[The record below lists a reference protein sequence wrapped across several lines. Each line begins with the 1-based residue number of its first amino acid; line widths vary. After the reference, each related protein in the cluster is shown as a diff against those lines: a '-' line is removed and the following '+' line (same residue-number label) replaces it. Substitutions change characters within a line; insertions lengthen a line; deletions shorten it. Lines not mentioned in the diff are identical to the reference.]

1 MSFLNNAKIGTK
13 VVSLLMVMG
22 LLAGGIA
29 VYASLRL
36 KALDNT
42 YSELITNESG
52 AALDMAMLNRDVTEM
67 GYGTYI
73 TVAQPGTSPQAKV
86 GATMQREGKKK
97 SAEHLADAAKLA
109 PENAAQIE
117 SLRAKLE
124 TINKLSEIS
133 LEHGLKDEDALATS
147 SEVATDE
154 AIADFI
160 VEGKALRDILI
171 KGVRKRSDEITAQ
184 NNQSMM
190 LMIGGAL
197 LSTIL
202 MIAAGLMVSMKGI
215 TGPLNR
221 LGAGMGKLAAGDLSV
236 EVDGQDRR
244 DEVGT
249 MAKALQVFKDNALA
263 AKAVEAEAERL
274 RGEADADR
282 ACADA
287 ERRKTEADQAMIV
300 STLAAS
306 LGKLANGDLTA
317 RIDAQFDGQYA
328 QIKTDFNAALESMSE
343 AMNAIVGATGA
354 IRGGSDEIASAS
366 DDLSRR
372 TEQQAASLEETAA
385 ALDEITATVRRS
397 ADGARQASEAAT
409 SAKSDAERSGAVV
422 AEAVTAMGQ
431 IEESSAK
438 ITQIIGVIDEIAF
451 QTNLLALNAGVEAAR
466 AGDAGRGFAVVASEV
481 RALAQRSADAAK
493 EIKALI
499 SSSAAQVERGVRL
512 VGDTGEVL
520 GAIASKVTEIDALV
534 ASIAMSAQEQA
545 TGLNQVNTAVNQMD
559 QVTQQNAAM
568 VEEATAAAS
577 SLKNET
583 VGLSSLIGR
592 FHLDRTGA
600 AAPARASQPRHPVH
614 AAQQRAAQL
623 ITTDQAASNS
633 WKEF

>member
-13 VVSLLMVMG
+13 VVSLLMGMG
-22 LLAGGIA
+22 LLAAGIA
-29 VYASLRL
+29 VYGSLRL
-36 KALDNT
+36 KALDDT
-42 YSELITNESG
+42 YSELITNQTG
-52 AALDMAMLNRDVTEM
+52 AALDIAMLNRDITNM
-67 GYGTYI
+67 GYGAYMA
-73 TVAQPGTSPQAKV
+73 VAQDGASEQAKL
-86 GATMQREGKKK
+86 GEALQHEGKAK
-97 SAEHLADAAKLA
+97 AVEHLADAKKLL
-109 PENAAQIE
+109 PERATEVAA
-117 SLRAKLE
+117 LE
-124 TINKLSEIS
+124 TKLTDIVKLSDIA
-133 LEHGLKDEDALATS
+133 LDHGVKDEDALAKTT
-147 SEVATDE
+147 EVT
-154 AIADFI
+154 ADQAVAAFI
-160 VEGKALRDILI
+160 VVSKELRDELI
-171 KGVRKRSDEITAQ
+171 KGVKVRSDEITAQ

-202 MIAAGLMVSMKGI
+202 MIAAGLMVSIKGI

-221 LGAGMGKLAAGDLSV
+221 LGVGMGQLAAGDLSV
-236 EVDGQDRR
+236 DVDGQDRR
-244 DEVGT
+244 DEVGV
-249 MAKALQVFKDNALA
+249 MAKALQVFKDNALT

-274 RGEADADR
+274 RVEADAER
-282 ACADA
+282 GRVDA
-287 ERRKTEADQAMIV
+287 ERRKTAADQAMIV

-343 AMNAIVGATGA
+343 AMNAIVSATGA

-397 ADGARQASEAAT
+397 ADGAKQASEAAT
-409 SAKSDAERSGAVV
+409 SAKSDAERSGSVV

-520 GAIASKVTEIDALV
+520 GAIASKVTEIDVLV

-568 VEEATAAAS
+568 VEEATAAAT

-600 AAPARASQPRHPVH
+600 AAPGRAAQPRHPVH
-614 AAQQRAAQL
+614 AAQQRAAQM
-623 ITTDQAASNS
+623 ISTDQAASDS